1 MKQPSLIPERPSE
14 QGRDMIAEKLK
25 ELEARIRAAI
35 ALVAKVKGEK
45 AALGQRVAELQA
57 VINGQTEQMKAL
69 EAERKK
75 DQGQLIRML
84 EEREEVRLRVDRLL
98 EEVARIEA
106 SVEPEA

>member
-14 QGRDMIAEKLK
+14 QGREMIAEKLK
-25 ELEARIRAAI
+25 DLEARIRAAI

-45 AALGQRVAELQA
+45 ALLGQRVEEMQA
-57 VINGQTEQMKAL
+57 VIKGQAEQMKAL
-69 EAERKK
+69 DAERKK
-75 DQGQLIRML
+75 DQEQLIRIL

-106 SVEPEA
+106 SVEPKA

>member
-57 VINGQTEQMKAL
+57 VINGQTEQMKGL

>member
-45 AALGQRVAELQA
+45 AVLGQRVAELQA
-57 VINGQTEQMKAL
+57 VINGQAEQMKAL
-69 EAERKK
+69 DAERKK

>member
-14 QGRDMIAEKLK
+14 QGREMIAEKLK
-25 ELEARIRAAI
+25 ELEARIKATV
-35 ALVAKVKGEK
+35 ALLAKIREEK
-45 AALGQRVAELQA
+45 VVLGQRIEELQA
-57 VINGQTEQMKAL
+57 TIKGQMEQMKAL

-75 DQGQLIRML
+75 EREQFVRMQ

-106 SVEPEA
+106 SVEPEV

>member
-14 QGRDMIAEKLK
+14 QGRDMIPEKLK
-25 ELEARIRAAI
+25 ELEARIRGAI

-45 AALGQRVAELQA
+45 ALLGQRVAELQA
-57 VINGQTEQMKAL
+57 VINGQAEQMKAL

-75 DQGQLIRML
+75 DQEQLIRML

-106 SVEPEA
+106 SVEPDA

>member
-25 ELEARIRAAI
+25 ELEARIRTAI

-45 AALGQRVAELQA
+45 ALLGQRVQELQA
-57 VINGQTEQMKAL
+57 VISGHAEQMKAL

-75 DQGQLIRML
+75 DQKQLIRML

-106 SVEPEA
+106 SVEPGV

>member
-45 AALGQRVAELQA
+45 AVLGQRVAELQV
-57 VINGQTEQMKAL
+57 VINGQAEQMKAL
-69 EAERKK
+69 DAERKK